1 MRYSDRAA
9 TAFNA
14 GRRLAIRGID
24 ATSYLRTYS
33 TTTER
38 MAFIAGYNDG
48 LKVVEQEWRKTN
60 ERRSHV

>member
-1 MRYSDRAA
+1 MRYSERAA

-24 ATSYLRTYS
+24 ATSYLRTY
-33 TTTER
+33 TTTAER

-48 LKVVEQEWRKTN
+48 LKVVEQEWRKQQN
-60 ERRSHV
+60 G